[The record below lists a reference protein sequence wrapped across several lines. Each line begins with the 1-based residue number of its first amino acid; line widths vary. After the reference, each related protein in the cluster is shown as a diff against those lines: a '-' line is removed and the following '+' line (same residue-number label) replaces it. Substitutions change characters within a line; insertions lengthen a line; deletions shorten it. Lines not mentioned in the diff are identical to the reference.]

1 MSENKGDSSERDLA
15 EENGI
20 SDPFLEEQI
29 GSFGER
35 LEQLIE
41 RKKVSRRTLASM
53 SGTTE
58 ASIRNYIKGRMPQ
71 IDVAYRMAKFLGVSL
86 DELIS
91 GTSTKS
97 SMPGEYAFIPMYS
110 VKVSAGHGFA
120 NNNEEDIVRRLAFRK
135 NWLNF
140 RGLRDSNLA
149 MVMTQGDSMEPTL
162 HSGNSLLIDTSN
174 KNLTDGCIYVIR
186 VGNELYAKRLQKQF
200 NGDVRLISDNKEYDD
215 QLVQIDEIDQL
226 QIVGKVVWVGK
237 DLY

>member
-1 MSENKGDSSERDLA
+1 MSENKGYSSETDLA
-15 EENGI
+15 EEKGI
-20 SDPFLEEQI
+20 IDPFLEEQI

-41 RKKVSRRTLASM
+41 RKKVSRRTLATM

-71 IDVAYRMAKFLGVSL
+71 IDVAYKIAKILGVSL

-91 GTSTKS
+91 GTLTTP
-97 SMPGEYAFIPMYS
+97 SMSDEYAFIPVYS

-120 NNNEEDIVRRLAFRK
+120 NGNEEDIVRRLAFRK

-140 RGLRDSNLA
+140 RGLKESNLA
-149 MVMTQGDSMEPTL
+149 LVMTQGDSMEPTL
-162 HSGNSLLIDTSN
+162 HSGNSLLIDASN

-200 NGDVRLISDNKEYDD
+200 NGCVRLISDNKEYDD
-215 QLVQIDEIDQL
+215 QLVQPDEVDQL